1 MSESSKRGNIDRN
14 LYWMPPEVQGFIE
27 QGRSEGW
34 EFQSNASSS
43 PEVAVETNL
52 PPVSLHDVV
61 RRGQPR
67 RQPHPG
73 TCRRK
78 AEIEEVVHA
87 LAFDQCVDELVV
99 HEGPPPAVDVRL
111 QEQILLLH
119 AEGVSLGLLVE
130 LGLQLRLM

>member
-1 MSESSKRGNIDRN
+1 
-14 LYWMPPEVQGFIE
+14 MPPAVQGFIE

-43 PEVAVETNL
+43 PEDAVETNL
-52 PPVSLHDVV
+52 TPVSLHDVV

-67 RQPHPG
+67 RQPHPRA
-73 TCRRK
+73 CRRK

-87 LAFDQCVDELVV
+87 LGFDQCVDELVV
-99 HEGPPPAVDVRL
+99 NEGPSPAVDVLL